1 MAGAIYTDNYFNYL
15 HILMKYGA
23 GVLRRRKRAT
33 IFIFLEY
40 EKLRFGIVNDKK
52 LKRLLV
58 FVYYKKD
65 EDSKFEPLGQ
75 INIHGYYPKQVRKIL
90 YEVQKKLRD
99 NIDGYRDRLEQKTI
113 VISRSSNFNYKRKNG
128 FK

>member
-1 MAGAIYTDNYFNYL
+1 MN
-15 HILMKYGA
+15 IL
-23 GVLRRRKRAT
+23 
-33 IFIFLEY
+33 
-40 EKLRFGIVNDKK
+40 D
-52 LKRLLV
+52 
-58 FVYYKKD
+58 
-65 EDSKFEPLGQ
+65 
-75 INIHGYYPKQVRKIL
+75 RKIL